1 MILVKD
7 FLINVSVSIVILIF
21 GWWLSSIIGQW
32 FSKAIKFSPHID
44 VTVVPILSSL
54 AIWSIRVFTI
64 MTILARF
71 GLETTSII
79 ALLGAA
85 GLAIGLALQG
95 TLQNIAAGI
104 MLLLLRP
111 VRSGELICLK
121 SGEEGTVSEIGL
133 FLTRM
138 IQNDG
143 TSLTL
148 PNSNL
153 WNSTIV
159 NFSRNPNRRIDI
171 PVLISYKSDVDLA
184 INTIIEVVK
193 SNPLILI
200 DPAPLV
206 KVIDYKEFS
215 IVINIRVWSDSSKY
229 WDLRWGLYHQIWTA
243 LSAAGFEAPIIINSI
258 AR

>member
-7 FLINVSVSIVILIF
+7 FLINISVSVFILIF
-21 GWWLSSIIGQW
+21 GWWISSIVGQW
-32 FSKAIKFSPHID
+32 FSKVIKFSPHID

-54 AIWSIRVFTI
+54 AIWSIRFFTVI
-64 MTILARF
+64 TVMARF

-111 VRSGELICLK
+111 VRSGEFICLK

-138 IQNDG
+138 TQNDG

-148 PNSNL
+148 PNSIL

-159 NFSRNPNRRIDI
+159 NFSRNPVRRVDI
-171 PVLISYKSDVDLA
+171 PVSINYKSNIDLA
-184 INTIIEVVK
+184 LETIIDVVK
-193 SNPLILI
+193 SNPLILV

-206 KVIDYKEFS
+206 KVVDYKEFS
-215 IVINIRVWSDSSKY
+215 IVINVRVWSDSSNY
-229 WDLRWGLYHQIWTA
+229 WDLRWNLYHQIWVA
-243 LSAAGFEAPIIINSI
+243 LGVAGLEAPIVINSAI
-258 AR
+258 N